1 MSRLAR
7 KPIPMAEGV
16 AGTVTGPTFEVRGP
30 SGTLSVVVHPD
41 ITVRVEG
48 NLVSVG
54 PRLGR
59 AEARGVRAQ
68 CGTVWALI
76 RNAVEGAQ
84 KGFQKRLELH
94 GVGYRAELHGQT
106 LRLALGFTHPV
117 EVVAPSG
124 ITFVVEKNVITVQGA
139 EKARVG
145 EVAASIR
152 RFRPPEP
159 YKGKGIRY
167 VGEVVRRKA
176 GKVAGATSTGAG

>member
-7 KPIPMAEGV
+7 KAIPLAEGV
-16 AGTVTGPTFEVRGP
+16 TGTVTGSVFEVRGP
-30 SGTLSVVVHPD
+30 SGTLSVPLHPD
-41 ITVRVEG
+41 VTARVEG
-48 NLVSVG
+48 NLVMVS
-54 PRLGR
+54 PLLGR
-59 AEARGVRAQ
+59 EEASGVRAQ
-68 CGTVWALI
+68 CGTAWALI

-84 KGFQKRLELH
+84 KGFAKRLELH
-94 GVGYRAELHGQT
+94 GVGYRAELQGQT

-117 EVVAPSG
+117 EVVAPAG
-124 ITFVVEKNVITVQGA
+124 ITFAVDKNVITVLGP